1 MKSNSKPSNTPADND
16 ENALLIKRR
25 ARHRLLGAIALVL
38 TSIVVLPM
46 VFDKNPPPLNKDLSI
61 EIPAQDSTW
70 QTQAKPTQNKPL
82 ANINTNT
89 TNETETAT
97 PIPPNLDDQ
106 ISPHPQAINSSADTS
121 ADVAQTT
128 EKKTTIKVSKL
139 ETQTTEQKKALAIL
153 ENKTDN
159 TNTASTKTFEKE
171 LAKTQKKLDAKIML
185 QVGAFSTAARV
196 EEVKKQLQK
205 AGIHKIYTEEVAT
218 RSGQVIRIR
227 VGPLNTQQQ
236 AEILRKK
243 ITSLGFNP
251 TIIQ

>member
-97 PIPPNLDDQ
+97 PIPPLFPT
-106 ISPHPQAINSSADTS
+106 SPGAPRSPMRCPMAN
-121 ADVAQTT
+121 TT
-128 EKKTTIKVSKL
+128 
-139 ETQTTEQKKALAIL
+139 
-153 ENKTDN
+153 
-159 TNTASTKTFEKE
+159 
-171 LAKTQKKLDAKIML
+171 
-185 QVGAFSTAARV
+185 
-196 EEVKKQLQK
+196 
-205 AGIHKIYTEEVAT
+205 
-218 RSGQVIRIR
+218 
-227 VGPLNTQQQ
+227 
-236 AEILRKK
+236 
-243 ITSLGFNP
+243 
-251 TIIQ
+251 